1 MADQLPTHA
10 GGTVAGVSG
19 SPPDPEV
26 TPRPRRRN
34 FSPAYKAA
42 LLAELDNCPAGEA
55 GAILRREGVYS
66 SSIST
71 WRQQRRDGQLG
82 AAKRGPK
89 ALVPVKSSAAN
100 NEAQLL
106 RRENRRLKREL
117 ETALLAID
125 IQKKV
130 ALLMEINRRTDES

>member
-1 MADQLPTHA
+1 VGP
-10 GGTVAGVSG
+10 
-19 SPPDPEV
+19 
-26 TPRPRRRN
+26 PRPRRRN

-42 LLAELDNCPAGEA
+42 LLAELDNCPAGEI

-66 SSIST
+66 SSISV
-71 WRQQRRDGQLG
+71 WRKQRGDGQLG
-82 AAKRGPK
+82 TAKRGPK
-89 ALVPVKSSAAN
+89 ALVPVKPSPAN
-100 NEAQLL
+100 SETQQL

>member
-1 MADQLPTHA
+1 
-10 GGTVAGVSG
+10 
-19 SPPDPEV
+19 
-26 TPRPRRRN
+26 
-34 FSPAYKAA
+34 
-42 LLAELDNCPAGEA
+42 LDNCPAGEV

-66 SSIST
+66 SSISV

-82 AAKRGPK
+82 TAKRGPK
-89 ALVPVKSSAAN
+89 ALVPVKSSTAN
-100 NEAQLL
+100 SETQQL

-130 ALLMEINRRTDES
+130 ALLMEINRRNDESLPD